1 MANDFGYVN
10 ARVRGMKARLLGDD
24 AYRAALEASDFGA
37 FRALLAHSP
46 YGGALERT
54 ADAGRGLAGVDR
66 ALAEAFHADAER
78 LLAYAGG
85 DAKRMIAALLRRYD
99 LEDLKTVA
107 RAVHAGRDLGDV
119 GDALQGAGELRPK
132 TLEAV
137 AAAPDLPSA
146 AQVVAATG
154 HPLGSAFVRAAR
166 TYAQDGDLL
175 AFEVALDGAFFAS
188 LTETAKAVGAPA
200 FDAYVART
208 VDAANLRTAL
218 KIAGRDVDADALFLP
233 GGRDVGRDAFDAL
246 AGGGL
251 SALAQVKLGAFASVA
266 TANDVSGVERAIRA
280 VQEREARRAAI
291 RDPLGIGVVVRY
303 LRDREEEGATLRLLA
318 RASYYGVPRAHVEK
332 ELGHA

>member
-10 ARVRGMKARLLGDD
+10 ARVRGQRARLLGDD
-24 AYRAALEASDFGA
+24 GVRAALEASDFDA
-37 FRALLAHSP
+37 FRAWLANSP
-46 YGGALERT
+46 YGAALERSGE
-54 ADAGRGLAGVDR
+54 AGAGLAGVDR

-85 DAKRMIAALLRRYD
+85 DARRMIAALLRRYD

-154 HPLGSAFVRAAR
+154 HPLGAPFVRAAR
-166 TYAQDGDLL
+166 AYAQDGDLL
-175 AFEVALDGAFFAS
+175 AFEVALDTAFFAS
-188 LTETAKAVGAPA
+188 LRATADEVGVPA
-200 FDAYVART
+200 FDAYVARAI
-208 VDAANLRTAL
+208 DAANLRTAL
-218 KIAGRDVDADALFLP
+218 KVSGRDVDAAALFLP

-246 AGGGL
+246 ARDGL
-251 SALAQVKLGAFASVA
+251 PALAQVKLGAFAPAA
-266 TANDVSGVERAIRA
+266 TAEDLSSVERAIRT

-303 LRDREEEGATLRLLA
+303 LRDREEEGAMVRLLA
-318 RASYYGVPRAHVEK
+318 RAAYYGVPRAHVEK
-332 ELGHA
+332 ELAHA